1 MTLGMVGDGPGPQQE
16 RKKMIMSRINLD
28 AVRSLAVAAFVSL
41 YASVMLAAA
50 MGVDNVG
57 RLVV

>member
-1 MTLGMVGDGPGPQQE
+1 
-16 RKKMIMSRINLD
+16 MIMSRFNVD

-50 MGVDNVG
+50 MGVNADVG